1 MTTATVDRTFSF
13 PGPWLGGVSLIAGPV
28 LLLAGTLL
36 KLGVPFFYPDQL
48 DAYQREPF
56 LFGTAY
62 ALFLTGVIVLWPGVV
77 TVASRVGVSRP
88 GWAMWGGGLVLSG
101 LFARTFHHGA
111 GTFAFSLAD
120 SAGVGA
126 AGQAVGSYYRYPE
139 WVVSSLSLPVMAGW
153 IVLAAGCYLSGTLRL
168 PYAIALA
175 LMSGL
180 MIGVLKGSTWA
191 SVVQVTGLAVAFVP
205 LGVTVLR
212 GAARPRW
219 RTVGLVVLAVVVS
232 VVLGRLG

>member
-120 SAGVGA
+120 SAGVSA

-212 GAARPRW
+212 GPARPRW
-219 RTVGLVVLAVVVS
+219 RTVVLAVVVS